1 MSNKLIVKNSIFL
14 YIRLIATTIIGLLT
28 SRYTL
33 AALGV
38 ENFGLYSVVAGVVG
52 MMAFVNTIMVS
63 ATYRFIALEIG
74 KKKGDIN
81 KAFNIS
87 LTIHLVISAIV
98 VILAFTVG
106 LFYVKNYMKLPEG
119 RLEDAIFVFS
129 FAILNTVCMI
139 IGTPFQGLLVA
150 KEKFSI
156 TVPIEIFSKGLTL
169 VLVIVLGF
177 LPGNRLIIYSI
188 FVTIAHMLNPL
199 LYILYSFKSYYKEI
213 KPKFYRDRG
222 RYLEMIKFSGWMAVG
237 AGASMLEHSG
247 SALIINRFFGTIL
260 NASFG
265 IANQVRTLASMF
277 TRSIGQAV
285 IPQITKSYGAD
296 NQARSKKLVSFSSK
310 YSFFFMLIPLLPI
323 MMEIDFM
330 LHIWL
335 TVVPDFTTSF
345 VRIMLI
351 QSLIRSISSGIPTL
365 IQASGKVGYFTIFTS
380 ITMLLCLPLAYFLF
394 SMGYP
399 PYSISYIYAT
409 TALLNLIVTIVLLK
423 LILHYDVGFFLKEV
437 ILKDVLVLLIV
448 MPAFVIPFLMNQ
460 GWLRLMVSTLVG
472 EALLIG
478 AIYFV
483 GMDEKERKMMHD
495 ALGSGY
501 AKVKGMMGKREGFA
515 G

>member
-52 MMAFVNTIMVS
+52 MMAFVNTVMIS
-63 ATYRFIALEIG
+63 ATYRFIALELG

-87 LTIHLVISAIV
+87 LTIHLAISAIV

-119 RLEDAIFVFS
+119 RMEDAIFVFS

-169 VLVIVLGF
+169 ILVILLGF
-177 LPGNRLIIYSI
+177 LPGNRLITYSI

-222 RYLEMIKFSGWMAVG
+222 RYLDMIKFSGWMAVG
-237 AGASMLEHSG
+237 AGAGMLEHQG

-265 IANQVRTLASMF
+265 IANQVRTLAGMF

-365 IQASGKVGYFTIFTS
+365 VQASGKVGYFTIFTS

-423 LILHYDVGFFLKEV
+423 LILHYDVGFFLKDV
-437 ILKDVLVLLIV
+437 ILKDIMVLLIA
-448 MPAFVIPFLMNQ
+448 MPAFAIPFLMNQ
-460 GWLRLMVSTLVG
+460 GWLRLIVSTLVG
-472 EALLIG
+472 ETLLIG

-483 GMDEKERKMMHD
+483 GMDGKERKMMHD

-501 AKVKGMMGKREGFA
+501 AKVKGMIWKR
-515 G
+515 